1 MSEPANPMEGMEAQ
15 FLTGAKR
22 QKGVAGSN
30 KPCRY
35 DLITPV
41 GLRRLA
47 ETYGEGALKY
57 GDRNWEK
64 GIPNDN
70 LLNHLIAHIN
80 QYMAGDRSE
89 DHLAHAA
96 WGLFAL
102 MHFEEI
108 HTDMNPS
115 KIAKCTCGES
125 HNKDM
130 NCPWHGNKY
139 DRLITIEQER
149 ARNIVR

>member
-1 MSEPANPMEGMEAQ
+1 MSEAIPPMDSMETK
-15 FLTGAKR
+15 FPTGAKR
-22 QKGVAGSN
+22 QQGVAGSD

-35 DLITPV
+35 DLITPI

-80 QYMAGDRSE
+80 QYMVGDKTE

-102 MHFEEI
+102 MHFEEKLVV
-108 HTDMNPS
+108 TKFNVEE
-115 KIAKCTCGES
+115 AARVRVVKCTCPL
-125 HNKDM
+125 DRM
-130 NCPWHGNKY
+130 NCPIHK
-139 DRLITIEQER
+139 
-149 ARNIVR
+149 